1 MRIILNF
8 SINPLLSIF
17 ATFLTFIHFMIV
29 AIPFYMAIIPLIKY
43 VKENNIIYL
52 PNDLFTY
59 IIIGMFSIS
68 IIYLL
73 IDLIFGFTVEQV
85 IQNTKEI
92 KKLNNFKLEQELFE
106 EVIEKFDIKNVKFM
120 IEESNEINAYA
131 VASFRKKYVVI
142 TTSILKHILN
152 SFETEEERKDAL
164 KGLIGHELS
173 HLINWDFLPNLIL
186 ISGENV
192 SIHVQKFF
200 SLFLNVLIVLFRIIP
215 ILGAF
220 LSLITVYTYNFLSY
234 FMTYSYKLLI
244 RPTYNLFE
252 RFLSRRIEYRCDY
265 QSAQA
270 LNWQSMYLILYSLLS
285 LDGNTY
291 HSPFS
296 THPNTIS
303 RILNIYNIKNS
314 KKRISVNFIS
324 KYFGIFILSMISLFL
339 VYFYIYKS
347 YKLLQYINYIKIE
360 FNTLTNIVIEQV
372 FRMKK
377 VFTNILDLNM
387 SMINFL
393 PREYENYFIL
403 FALLIF
409 LLFCLFLKQLFLKIR
424 INLIKNKINK
434 EFNTV
439 LDTLLLYAVLNN
451 DIKSFIKILKYGANI
466 KSTYFRDDIIDFTK
480 QNNPKFLKYLNLF
493 NL

>member
-1 MRIILNF
+1 MDNIKQYVQDNKERFINELIELLKIPSVSADTAYAHDVLATAEAVKNSLQNAGCHTVEICETPGYPIVYGEHIIDSNLPTVLVYGHYDVQPPDPIDLWISPPF
-8 SINPLLSIF
+8 EPVIKPTEIHPEGAIF
-17 ATFLTFIHFMIV
+17 ARGACDDKGQMYMHIKAFEYMI
-29 AIPFYMAIIPLIKY
+29 K
-43 VKENNIIYL
+43 NNCL
-52 PNDLFTY
+52 PC
-59 IIIGMFSIS
+59 
-68 IIYLL
+68 
-73 IDLIFGFTVEQV
+73 
-85 IQNTKEI
+85 
-92 KKLNNFKLEQELFE
+92 
-106 EVIEKFDIKNVKFM
+106 NVKFM

-270 LNWQSMYLILYSLLS
+270 LNWQSMYLILYSLL
-285 LDGNTY
+285 D
-291 HSPFS
+291 
-296 THPNTIS
+296 
-303 RILNIYNIKNS
+303 RK
-314 KKRISVNFIS
+314 SV
-324 KYFGIFILSMISLFL
+324 
-339 VYFYIYKS
+339 V
-347 YKLLQYINYIKIE
+347 
-360 FNTLTNIVIEQV
+360 
-372 FRMKK
+372 
-377 VFTNILDLNM
+377 
-387 SMINFL
+387 
-393 PREYENYFIL
+393 
-403 FALLIF
+403 
-409 LLFCLFLKQLFLKIR
+409 
-424 INLIKNKINK
+424 
-434 EFNTV
+434 
-439 LDTLLLYAVLNN
+439 
-451 DIKSFIKILKYGANI
+451 
-466 KSTYFRDDIIDFTK
+466 
-480 QNNPKFLKYLNLF
+480 
-493 NL
+493 